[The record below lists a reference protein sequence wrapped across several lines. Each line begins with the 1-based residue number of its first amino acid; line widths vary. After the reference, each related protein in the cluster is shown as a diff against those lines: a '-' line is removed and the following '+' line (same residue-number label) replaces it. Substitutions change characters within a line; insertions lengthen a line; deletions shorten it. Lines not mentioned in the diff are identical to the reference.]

1 MDDKERL
8 MLIGEQTLLSEEHQR
23 VQADRHALQAKL
35 LNLCNEVNACH
46 GQPRWLDK
54 GVELLGTL
62 HAAQTRLLELDT
74 RINEI
79 KRLTGR

>member
-8 MLIGEQTLLSEEHQR
+8 MLIGEQTLLSEERQR
-23 VQADRHALQAKL
+23 VQADRHALQARVL
-35 LNLCNEVNACH
+35 SLCNEINGCH

-54 GVELLGTL
+54 GVELLQTT
-62 HAAQTRLLELDT
+62 HATQARLLELDT

-79 KRLTGR
+79 KKLTGR